1 MNLYKTR
8 LMHRKAVSQII
19 GSLFMLTIV
28 VGIGSVVL
36 FQGLNGINAFNSSL
50 TGIVTQKKTST
61 GEDLLIE
68 HVRFDPS
75 TTGKITIW
83 VRNVGAT
90 DSEVRTI
97 KIVKVDTQDLI
108 VSQDNI
114 AWKIYSKDVP
124 SKDFTTTIGTPW
136 SNYLNTQFKISIT
149 TQNGNSISTVVRP
162 YNT

>member
-19 GSLFMLTIV
+19 GSLFMMTIV

-36 FQGLNGINAFNSSL
+36 FQGLSGINAFNSSL

-61 GEDLLIE
+61 SEDLLIE
-68 HVRFDPS
+68 HVRFDPT

-97 KIVKVDTQDLI
+97 KIVKIDTQALI
-108 VSQDNI
+108 LSQDNL

-124 SKDFTTTIGTPW
+124 SKDFTTSIGAPW
-136 SNYLNTQFKISIT
+136 NLNTQFRISIT
-149 TQNGNSISTVVRP
+149 TQNGNSISTIAKP